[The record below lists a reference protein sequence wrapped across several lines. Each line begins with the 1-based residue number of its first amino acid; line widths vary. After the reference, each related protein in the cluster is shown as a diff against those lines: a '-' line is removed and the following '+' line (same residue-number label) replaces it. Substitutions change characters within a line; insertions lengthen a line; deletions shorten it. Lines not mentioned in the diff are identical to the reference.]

1 MTGLRPLLLVT
12 GGALLVSLLS
22 VGASTL
28 VTSPAQVAAEAA
40 APGPTL
46 LTAVVEK
53 RVLRDTVLVRGTVVA
68 ERSVTVTPAGARDGA
83 EPVVTAVRTRA
94 GATVTP
100 GQVLLEVSGRPLIS
114 LQGAIPAYR
123 DLRPGSRGKDVRQL
137 QAALAALGHDS
148 GADDGVFGAATKR
161 AVADLYADLGYEP
174 ATTGDEDERALRAAR
189 ATVRQAELDLARSRA
204 GARTRASDA
213 TREAAQDAGAVA
225 AALTAAR
232 AELEELEKR
241 TGVMVPVGEVVF
253 LPTIPARVDR
263 VNGAVGSA
271 VAAPLVVLSVGRP
284 VVRATLA
291 PADAALVKAGQR
303 ADIVAEALGV
313 TVAGRVISVSGDG
326 RLAVAGTRPL
336 DPRMIG
342 QDVRLTVE
350 SATTGRAVLVVPL
363 AAVSATA
370 DGGTRVVRIAAGDAQ
385 QSVPVVVGASGDGYA
400 EVRPTSGRLAARD
413 RVAVGR

>member
-350 SATTGRAVLVVPL
+350 SATTGRSVLVVPL

-400 EVRPTSGRLAARD
+400 EVRPTSGRLAAGD

>member
-313 TVAGRVISVSGDG
+313 TVAGRVISVSADG

-350 SATTGRAVLVVPL
+350 SATTGRSVLVVPL

-400 EVRPTSGRLAARD
+400 EVRPTSGRLAAGD